1 MSHQTSWWPFSFL
14 LRPFRRPGVYVPQP
28 TAVPLIHGRIT
39 PSSWIIRALVH
50 SHAERNRAC
59 VSSTDHGHLAQ
70 YGCDG
75 THKEAGRGSQLV
87 EPTSLSLPHTVVW
100 LWIWGTMRLQLG
112 QKGALYA
119 DRPHDIG
126 SHNNGEEEQA
136 SAVPHV
142 VRRGMKQGVI
152 RSQWSEKHKVLAV
165 AIAPK
170 EPLWEWPGITR

>member
-1 MSHQTSWWPFSFL
+1 MFQLPEIDGAAGGLANVEGWAKI
-14 LRPFRRPGVYVPQP
+14 RGVWAKNGGVW
-28 TAVPLIHGRIT
+28 AKIEKVGKECMFVGKGVISLGKENLMI
-39 PSSWIIRALVH
+39 
-50 SHAERNRAC
+50 C

-75 THKEAGRGSQLV
+75 THKEAGRGRQLI

-136 SAVPHV
+136 SALILQYHTLS
-142 VRRGMKQGVI
+142 GEG
-152 RSQWSEKHKVLAV
+152 
-165 AIAPK
+165 
-170 EPLWEWPGITR
+170 